1 MRSGG
6 RRKSIAFFIVL
17 GVCLVAGVVA
27 LNVGWIIVNWRQ
39 AGLLIA
45 GLIVF
50 PLIITG
56 VVLNTIFLV
65 REIRRNEQHD
75 AFINAVTHELKTP
88 VASMKLYL
96 QTLQNRSVDEA
107 KRQEFYGVMLQDSD
121 RLQGTIE
128 QVLRA
133 GQLGAK
139 LRRASPMPVDF
150 GAVVRGVP
158 GAGAHASSSPARGGD
173 RERAARQR
181 RVVSGARRRGRS
193 EGDGLEPRGQ
203 RDQILGPAG
212 PRRRRARAARPGDRH
227 AARPRSGHRH
237 LAVERKRIF
246 KRFYRIPGAMTTR
259 VKGTGLGLFIVRSV
273 VARHGGK
280 VFVESDGAGTR
291 QHVHRAA
298 AVVGAAMSR
307 ILVVEDEQHLADG
320 LRFNLEAEHHDVDV
334 VDNGEE
340 ALERLL
346 TAEPNRATIS

>member
-6 RRKSIAFFIVL
+6 RRKSIALFIAL
-17 GVCLVAGVVA
+17 GACLVAGVVA
-27 LNVGWIIVNWRQ
+27 LNVGWIILNWRE

-65 REIRRNEQHD
+65 REIRRNEQHE

-96 QTLQNRSVDEA
+96 QTLQNRQVEDA

-121 RLQGTIE
+121 RLLGTIE

-133 GQLGAK
+133 GQLGAR

-150 GAVVRGVP
+150 GAVVEECLGL
-158 GAGAHASSSPARGGD
+158 
-173 RERAARQR
+173 
-181 RVVSGARRRGRS
+181 ARRRHHLPS
-193 EGDGLEPRGQ
+193 EAVTATVRHVDGASFQVLGDEEDLKAMVSNLVDNAIKYSGPEVHVAVELEQADPATATLRVRDRG
-203 RDQILGPAG
+203 IGISP
-212 PRRRRARAARPGDRH
+212 
-227 AARPRSGHRH
+227 S
-237 LAVERKRIF
+237 ERKRIF
-246 KRFYRIPGAMTTR
+246 RRFYRIPGAMSTR

-280 VFVESDGAGTR
+280 VFVESDGAGQGSTFIV
-291 QHVHRAA
+291 Q
-298 AVVGAAMSR
+298 
-307 ILVVEDEQHLADG
+307 LPVVEQQVAA
-320 LRFNLEAEHHDVDV
+320 R
-334 VDNGEE
+334 
-340 ALERLL
+340 
-346 TAEPNRATIS
+346 